1 MLSSVSFM
9 FALSQVSNEE
19 DRGGHEDDI
28 SCVVLE
34 EFLSDF
40 NPLDDA
46 GAARL
51 NQTRRRLFHMPSATQ
66 EVTRYEQIR
75 LEEDEVE
82 NENILEEQEAAVLRG
97 GEAEIS
103 GAHSQSLGEIIAEI
117 MVEELL
123 LQIVGEK
130 AGVNV
135 SSDFFSPGSSPRLQH
150 PPPCSQD
157 FAFFKAIEQTRE
169 DFAPEDEE
177 NSPEN
182 EPAPPSQFLCSPSTS
197 ELGDL
202 MK

>member
-1 MLSSVSFM
+1 MWSSASFM

-28 SCVVLE
+28 SCVVPE
-34 EFLSDF
+34 EFFSDL

-51 NQTRRRLFHMPSATQ
+51 NQTRRRLFHMPSAAR
-66 EVTRYEQIR
+66 EVTRYKQIK

-82 NENILEEQEAAVLRG
+82 NKNILEEQEAAALRG

-130 AGVNV
+130 AGFNV

-157 FAFFKAIEQTRE
+157 FAFFKAIERTRV
-169 DFAPEDEE
+169 DVTLEDEE
-177 NSPEN
+177 SQEN
-182 EPAPPSQFLCSPSTS
+182 DLAPPSQYLCSPSTS
-197 ELGDL
+197 ELCDL
-202 MK
+202 MR

>member
-1 MLSSVSFM
+1 
-9 FALSQVSNEE
+9 
-19 DRGGHEDDI
+19 
-28 SCVVLE
+28 
-34 EFLSDF
+34 
-40 NPLDDA
+40 
-46 GAARL
+46 
-51 NQTRRRLFHMPSATQ
+51 
-66 EVTRYEQIR
+66 
-75 LEEDEVE
+75 
-82 NENILEEQEAAVLRG
+82 
-97 GEAEIS
+97 
-103 GAHSQSLGEIIAEI
+103 

-135 SSDFFSPGSSPRLQH
+135 SSDLFSPDSSPRLQH

-177 NSPEN
+177 VSPEN
-182 EPAPPSQFLCSPSTS
+182 EPAPPSQYLCSPSTS